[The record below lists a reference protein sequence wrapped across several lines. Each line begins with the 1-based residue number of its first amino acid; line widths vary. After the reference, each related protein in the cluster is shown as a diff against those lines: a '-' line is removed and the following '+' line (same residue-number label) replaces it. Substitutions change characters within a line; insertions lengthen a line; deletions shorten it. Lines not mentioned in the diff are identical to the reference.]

1 LVTAHIPRVLCAA
14 MDRVIGSPYLQFG
27 GPLLIAGIGEYV
39 RERGASVGLYLTAL
53 GLLIF
58 ALAGFQ
64 QLRQRF
70 SFRGS
75 HLGFDA
81 YFRWK
86 SGTAG
91 TALVPEAAAPATPSQ
106 TPTMI
111 ARPYG
116 LGHPPDITVEIN
128 EHEWTRTPV
137 GRLIL
142 RTKVRIHNSNQG
154 AVRTIRQHWLLC
166 PGYPQGNYGPLSLQT
181 PGLSQMVGPVK
192 PGETL
197 EGHIYTELPNAG
209 PTGPGAYDLYFED
222 DLGHVTK
229 AIKPKSS

>member
-1 LVTAHIPRVLCAA
+1 
-14 MDRVIGSPYLQFG
+14 MNRVIASPYFQLAA
-27 GPLLIAGIGEYV
+27 PLVFAGVGEFL
-39 RERGASVGLYLTAL
+39 RERGVSLGLYLTAL

-70 SFRGS
+70 SFRVS
-75 HLGFDA
+75 NLGFDA

-91 TALVPEAAAPATPSQ
+91 TALVPEAAAPATPAR

-116 LGHPPDITVEIN
+116 LGQQPDITVAITQ
-128 EHEWTRTPV
+128 HEWNRTPV

-142 RTKVRIHNSNQG
+142 RTKVRIHNANPG
-154 AVRTIRQHWLLC
+154 GVRTIRQHWLIC
-166 PGYPQGNYGPLSLQT
+166 PGYPNANYGPLSLQA
-181 PGLSQMVGPVK
+181 PSLSQEVGPVK

-209 PTGPGAYDLYFED
+209 PTGPSDYDLYFED
-222 DLGHVTK
+222 DLGRVTK
-229 AIKPKSS
+229 ATKPESR

>member
-1 LVTAHIPRVLCAA
+1 MYSALRWI
-14 MDRVIGSPYLQFG
+14 QFG
-27 GPLLIAGIGEYV
+27 GPLLIAGIGEFV

-64 QLRQRF
+64 QLRQRL

-75 HLGFDA
+75 DLGFDA

-91 TALVPEAAAPATPSQ
+91 TALIPEAPSPATPAR

-116 LGHPPDITVEIN
+116 LSHPPDITVEITG
-128 EHEWTRTPV
+128 HEWTRTRSGTCFP
-137 GRLIL
+137 RLPSPACHPMWNVAPWHMVNL
-142 RTKVRIHNSNQG
+142 PRGPRTSEHS
-154 AVRTIRQHWLLC
+154 
-166 PGYPQGNYGPLSLQT
+166 
-181 PGLSQMVGPVK
+181 
-192 PGETL
+192 
-197 EGHIYTELPNAG
+197 
-209 PTGPGAYDLYFED
+209 
-222 DLGHVTK
+222 
-229 AIKPKSS
+229 